1 MILLLASFSIGIFV
15 GYFLA
20 KHSILKPTQT
30 VPEAEER
37 FKLLTEHM
45 AASVILK
52 TTSGKALFCSP
63 YTEVLTGH
71 PVVSF
76 LESDDDFLL
85 SLVHAEDK
93 EKYIRS
99 SQIVLQGDA
108 FQFRFR
114 LLHRSG
120 IEMWIEARVVPITD
134 NTGETTA
141 TLAILLDVTGPVRYQ
156 KQVESRNRELQD
168 FSYMISHDLKSP
180 LFTIKGM
187 LGIIKEEYLEK
198 LEPELKEVI
207 EHIGTAHSR
216 LESLVTGI
224 LEYSR
229 ATSEH
234 IEEEAV
240 SLQGLFNDIQKDYSP
255 LLASHGGIISLE
267 STQAS
272 VLGNKTKLYQVLSN
286 LVGNAIKYRDPAKKL
301 TISLSAKMNDQ
312 TRRVNVTVTDNGL
325 GIPENKISEV
335 FRPFQ
340 RAHKHT
346 EGSGVG
352 LAIVATLV
360 ERMSGEISVKSKEG
374 EGSTFSI
381 ILRSM

>member
-1 MILLLASFSIGIFV
+1 MILISGIFI
-15 GYFLA
+15 GCISGLLIGKYLQSQ
-20 KHSILKPTQT
+20 KKTET
-30 VPEAEER
+30 PEAEER

-45 AASVILK
+45 AASVMLRTKDGK
-52 TTSGKALFCSP
+52 TLFCSP

-71 PVVSF
+71 PIVSF
-76 LESDDDFLL
+76 LEAKDDFLFT
-85 SLVHAEDK
+85 LVHTEDK
-93 EKYIRS
+93 EKYTRS

-187 LGIIKEEYLEK
+187 LGIIKEEFWQK
-198 LEPELKEVI
+198 LEPDLKEVL
-207 EHIGTAHSR
+207 EHVGTAHNR

-229 ATSEH
+229 ATSEQ

-240 SLQGLFNDIQKDYSP
+240 ALQSLFSDIEKDYSP
-255 LLASHGGIISLE
+255 ILAPHSGNLSFTPTSLLVI
-267 STQAS
+267 
-272 VLGNKTKLYQVLSN
+272 GNKTKLYQVISN
-286 LVGNAIKYRDPAKKL
+286 LVGNATKYRDPDRKLEIALTAKLNENSK
-301 TISLSAKMNDQ
+301 
-312 TRRVNVTVTDNGL
+312 RVIITVTDNGL
-325 GIPENKISEV
+325 GIPEQKLSEV

-360 ERMSGEISVKSKEG
+360 ERMSGEISVQSKVG
-374 EGSTFSI
+374 QGSTFSI
-381 ILRSM
+381 SLRTP

>member
-1 MILLLASFSIGIFV
+1 MILIIGIILGCVF
-15 GYFLA
+15 GFLFG
-20 KHSILKPTQT
+20 KYIQSIQKPKT
-30 VPEAEER
+30 PEAEER

-45 AASVILK
+45 AASVMLRTKDGK
-52 TTSGKALFCSP
+52 TLFCSP

-71 PVVSF
+71 PIVSF
-76 LESDDDFLL
+76 LEAKDDFLF

-187 LGIIKEEYLEK
+187 LGIIKEEFWQK
-198 LEPELKEVI
+198 LEPDLKELL
-207 EHIGTAHSR
+207 EHVGTAHNR

-229 ATSEH
+229 ATSEQ
-234 IEEEAV
+234 IEEESVA
-240 SLQGLFNDIQKDYSP
+240 LQTLFSDIEKDYSP
-255 LLASHGGIISLE
+255 ILAPHSGNLSFTPTSLF
-267 STQAS
+267 
-272 VLGNKTKLYQVLSN
+272 VIGNKTKLYQVISN
-286 LVGNAIKYRDPAKKL
+286 LVGNATKYRDPERKL
-301 TISLSAKMNDQ
+301 SITLSAKLNE
-312 TRRVNVTVTDNGL
+312 TSKKVNITVSDNGL
-325 GIPENKISEV
+325 GIPEQKLSEV

-360 ERMSGEISVKSKEG
+360 ERMSGEISVQSKVG

-381 ILRSM
+381 TLRSP